1 MPQTMTPQAEN
12 VRSRVEAGMNV
23 RPGPLAKF
31 AGLSLT
37 ALRHAIERGDI
48 KVVRVGRNILIPHQ
62 EAAKL
67 LGIGSE
73 QRAA

>member
-1 MPQTMTPQAEN
+1 MPRPSDSPAAD
-12 VRSRVEAGMNV
+12 VRSRIDAGMNV

-37 ALRHAIERGDI
+37 SLRHAIERGDI
-48 KVVRVGRNILIPHQ
+48 KVVRIGRNILIPHH

-67 LGIGSE
+67 LGIQSQE
-73 QRAA
+73 AA